1 MTLSGT
7 VHPMGHRPTSATSSH
22 LSLPN
27 LKPSC
32 PILLLPHLFPSL
44 PYLTS
49 SHSIPLHP
57 APSDPGAKRARFGQP
72 SLLWKRC
79 MAIRLFHTHR
89 RRVPWDWDEV
99 GSGEVG
105 SNTRGPNERGWDTG
119 RRHRADLASISLHLV
134 RRGRLHASPRL
145 VNFVHLVNLIGPAA
159 HLACKRTAC
168 KRTACKSA
176 W

>member
-1 MTLSGT
+1 MAPFILWGI
-7 VHPMGHRPTSATSSH
+7 VPPQRPHPTSAYPTLSRPAPSYCYRICSHPYPTS
-22 LSLPN
+22 
-27 LKPSC
+27 
-32 PILLLPHLFPSL
+32 PHPT
-44 PYLTS
+44 P
-49 SHSIPLHP
+49 SHSIPPHP
-57 APSDPGAKRARFGQP
+57 NPGAKRARFGQP
-72 SLLWKRC
+72 LLLWKRC